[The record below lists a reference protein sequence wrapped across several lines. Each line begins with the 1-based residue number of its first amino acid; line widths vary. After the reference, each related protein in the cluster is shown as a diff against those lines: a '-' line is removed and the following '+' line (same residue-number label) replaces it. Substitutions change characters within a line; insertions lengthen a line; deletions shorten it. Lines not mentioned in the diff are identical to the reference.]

1 MAARSLKMAYFTDI
15 LRTLPSVDHIARLEL
30 SDTTGQLVGVIEN
43 RPGSAGSVAV
53 YNAVTGTDGWLN
65 PSSMEHALA
74 LYAEHTADA
83 RANPGKHPNIDRLL
97 ALVDNGQCLHVRIVS
112 H

>member
-1 MAARSLKMAYFTDI
+1 MSHFPDI
-15 LRTLPSVDHIARLEL
+15 LRTLPSVEHIARLEL
-30 SDTTGQLVGVIEN
+30 GDAQGQPVGIIEN

-53 YNAVTGTDGWLN
+53 YNAVTRPDGWLD
-65 PSSMEHALA
+65 PGAAVHALT

-97 ALVDNGQCLHVRIVS
+97 ALIDNGQRLHVRSVS
-112 H
+112 R